1 MSNNIRTAQF
11 GGVGG
16 GGNGAPFQPGGSP
29 IGRGGGNRGGHEI
42 NLYVDEDA
50 SFDKLLRRTHI
61 EPDTRDVNIES
72 RLTPQHK
79 NYEELIPYELTPE
92 ERLRA
97 KFRAQLHNYKK
108 SLENAASDLM
118 KNSPAYIQD
127 HYQPKKEHMMTMEQ
141 SLENRHKYN
150 KDFKYPREEYKDPD
164 KPERLHFAISDREI
178 NRIAEDYAI
187 SRRNRM
193 TDEYPEDRN
202 QFDEQ
207 QYKYLPVGKTPK
219 SEVEILEADGLN
231 EYFKKLMIEKT
242 PNEDGF
248 QEYGL
253 KDTLLSYPDPD
264 TKPNIYA
271 PKDIA
276 PESKSTK
283 DIDPFVSFEQQLNP
297 KKKDTNYLDFI
308 DPSNKEPKGVEESYP
323 GSAFYG
329 ISGHSI

>member
-16 GGNGAPFQPGGSP
+16 GGNGSPFQPGGSP

-50 SFDKLLRRTHI
+50 SFDKILSRTHI

-79 NYEELIPYELTPE
+79 NYEDLIAYELTPE
-92 ERLRA
+92 ERMRA
-97 KFRAQLHNYKK
+97 KFRAQLHNYKQ
-108 SLENAASDLM
+108 SLENAANDLI
-118 KNSPAYIQD
+118 KNSPAYIKE
-127 HYQPKKEHMMTMEQ
+127 HYRPKDEHMMTMEQ
-141 SLENRHKYN
+141 SLEDRHKYN

-207 QYKYLPVGKTPK
+207 QYQYVSKGKAPT
-219 SEVEILEADGLN
+219 LN
-231 EYFKKLMIEKT
+231 FGEELDDYINHLMIEKT

-276 PESKSTK
+276 PEPKSTK
-283 DIDPFVSFEQQLNP
+283 EIDPNVSMEQQLNP
-297 KKKDTNYLDFI
+297 KKKDTNYFDYN
-308 DPSNKEPKGVEESYP
+308 DPTLTEAKGVEESYP

-329 ISGHSI
+329 ISGHSL

>member
-1 MSNNIRTAQF
+1 M
-11 GGVGG
+11 
-16 GGNGAPFQPGGSP
+16 
-29 IGRGGGNRGGHEI
+29 
-42 NLYVDEDA
+42 DEDA
-50 SFDKLLRRTHI
+50 SFDSLLRRTHI
-61 EPDTRDVNIES
+61 EPDNRDVNLES

-79 NYEELIPYELTPE
+79 NYEDLIPYELTPE
-92 ERLRA
+92 ERMRA

-108 SLENAASDLM
+108 SLENAASDLI
-118 KNSPAYIQD
+118 KNSPAYIKE
-127 HYQPKKEHMMTMEQ
+127 HYRPKDEHMMTMEQ

-164 KPERLHFAISDREI
+164 KASRMHFAISDREI

-207 QYKYLPVGKTPK
+207 QYKYVSQGKTPK
-219 SEVEILEADGLN
+219 LEVEVLESEGLE

-264 TKPNIYA
+264 TKPNIHA

-276 PESKSTK
+276 PKSETLKESN
-283 DIDPFVSFEQQLNP
+283 PFMTTEQALNP
-297 KKKDTNYLDFI
+297 EKKDTTYLNYI
-308 DPSNKEPKGVEESYP
+308 DPTNKEDKGVEEVFD

-329 ISGHSI
+329 ISGHSL

>member
-50 SFDKLLRRTHI
+50 SFDKILSRTHI
-61 EPDTRDVNIES
+61 EPDNRDVNIES

-79 NYEELIPYELTPE
+79 NYEDLIPYELTPE
-92 ERLRA
+92 ERMRA
-97 KFRAQLHNYKK
+97 KFRAQLHNYKQ
-108 SLENAASDLM
+108 SLENAANSLI
-118 KNSPAYIQD
+118 KNSPAYIKE
-127 HYQPKKEHMMTMEQ
+127 HYRPKDEHMMTMEQ

-164 KPERLHFAISDREI
+164 KASRMHFAISDREI

-207 QYKYLPVGKTPK
+207 QYKYVSQGKTPK
-219 SEVEILEADGLN
+219 LEVEVLESEGLD

-264 TKPNIYA
+264 TKLNIHA

-283 DIDPFVSFEQQLNP
+283 NIDPFISLEQQLNP
-297 KKKDTNYLDFI
+297 KKKDTTYLDYN
-308 DPSNKEPKGVEESYP
+308 DPTLKEPKGVEESYP

-329 ISGHSI
+329 ISGHSL